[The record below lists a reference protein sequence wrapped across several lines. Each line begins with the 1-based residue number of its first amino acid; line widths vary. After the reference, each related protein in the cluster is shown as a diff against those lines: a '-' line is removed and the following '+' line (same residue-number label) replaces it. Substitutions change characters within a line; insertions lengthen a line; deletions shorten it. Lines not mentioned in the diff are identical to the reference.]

1 MFTLKHCRHLTLAFY
16 YLAAVNMVAKLTRS
30 KILEQ
35 FHDAH
40 GSKYDYSKFEYI
52 NGHYRSVIICR
63 IHGEFLQSAVCH
75 KNRKQGCPQCG
86 NDLISSKQ
94 RLSLFEVIKR
104 FKEVH
109 GKKYDYSKVN
119 YVKNNIRVC
128 ITCPEHGDFWQ
139 QPNNHFQGKGCQKCA
154 RILNTWS
161 RSSYIEICKKRNK
174 GQCSLYVLVCQEPDG
189 LVFYKIGITYQ
200 KIKYR
205 FKASYIP
212 YDYRVKYLFQDE
224 AGFIYD
230 MEKRIHK
237 LLSKHKYVPQEKF
250 HGSAMECFSK
260 IPKEIIKLLDELSR
274 TDQLQLIA

>member
-1 MFTLKHCRHLTLAFY
+1 MEYDMDKTEEFI
-16 YLAAVNMVAKLTRS
+16 AKA
-30 KILEQ
+30 KEI
-35 FHDAH
+35 H
-40 GSKYDYSKFEYI
+40 GDKYDYTKAVYITSKTKMTL
-52 NGHYRSVIICR
+52 ICP
-63 IHGEFLQSAVCH
+63 IHGEFEQRPYDHLSGKHCQKCSHIDKTISRSLTTEQFIVKAKLVH
-75 KNRKQGCPQCG
+75 K
-86 NDLISSKQ
+86 D
-94 RLSLFEVIKR
+94 
-104 FKEVH
+104 
-109 GKKYDYSKVN
+109 KYDYSKVN